1 MVMCCKIHSSSG
13 KSVSQLDAF
22 SDAAAK
28 HDIGLLDK
36 IEKEIISHF
45 DAIVKSTGEKITK
58 ICKLEKESWKVLD
71 DEEEQCAKK
80 IQMIEKAGEE
90 RVSN

>member
-1 MVMCCKIHSSSG
+1 M
-13 KSVSQLDAF
+13 
-22 SDAAAK
+22 AAK
-28 HDIGLLDK
+28 HDIGLFDK
-36 IEKEIISHF
+36 LEEEIFSHF

>member
-1 MVMCCKIHSSSG
+1 MEHSQ
-13 KSVSQLDAF
+13 KCILVIAF
-22 SDAAAK
+22 SDVAAK
-28 HDIGLLDK
+28 HDIGLFDK
-36 IEKEIISHF
+36 LEEEIFSHF